1 MSWAR
6 FSSVFHKYLP
16 LKLYSQTNTDSLS
29 QSRFTNKYY
38 LITPLQLRNI
48 VADRMRYDSLL
59 VRYNALIRNN
69 QTVIEPAIEAAT
81 QSFDLAD
88 QNARDFS
95 KIIKLD
101 TKTIKNQKFQIIW
114 LKVRA
119 PLLGVALF
127 YLGNKSVTWGWK
139 FW

>member
-1 MSWAR
+1 
-6 FSSVFHKYLP
+6 
-16 LKLYSQTNTDSLS
+16 
-29 QSRFTNKYY
+29 
-38 LITPLQLRNI
+38 
-48 VADRMRYDSLL
+48 MRYDSLL

-69 QTVIEPAIEAAT
+69 QTVIEPAIDAAT

-88 QNARDFS
+88 QNARDYS

-119 PLLGVALF
+119 PLLGAALF